1 MTENRPIAE
10 EMHLPPSCNKQARKF
25 SPALLVEAAKTA
37 SVVGTVLML
46 INQFEAFEGTMAINV
61 TKAVLSYCVPFCVY
75 LYGSLKVRD

>member
-10 EMHLPPSCNKQARKF
+10 EMHLPPPSYKRARKLT
-25 SPALLVEAAKTA
+25 PAGLVEAAKTA

-46 INQFEAFEGTMAINV
+46 INQFEAFEGTMTINV

>member
-10 EMHLPPSCNKQARKF
+10 EMQLPPSCNKQARKF

-46 INQFEAFEGTMAINV
+46 INQFGCLQ
-61 TKAVLSYCVPFCVY
+61 K
-75 LYGSLKVRD
+75 

>member
-1 MTENRPIAE
+1 MTENRSIAE
-10 EMHLPPSCNKQARKF
+10 EMHLPPPSYKRARKF
-25 SPALLVEAAKTA
+25 TPALLVEAAKTA

>member
-1 MTENRPIAE
+1 MTDDIRISPTCNRSTKA
-10 EMHLPPSCNKQARKF
+10 LT
-25 SPALLVEAAKTA
+25 PALILEAFKTA

-75 LYGSLKVRD
+75 LYGSLKVRN